1 MSESPFKTFMRGSVI
16 SLLGTGIL
24 GLLNYFVRR
33 TLSIQLSE
41 IDYGIFYSAFALL
54 SLIYGFGDLGM
65 TQSATTLI
73 AKYAGTPK
81 QDSVFSSLFWFRL
94 GVTIIATLAVFA
106 CAGFLSEHYLDTS
119 LYSPLLILA
128 GMLFFQSMGSCFR
141 SFWIGLKRFG
151 TMQII
156 QVLGVVLLLLGVL
169 AVGRSGSL
177 TLICLVFFIAT
188 AVTTIGSALYEFG
201 RGHIVWSFKV
211 DKSCWRELLGLG
223 GSLAFSS
230 TLFAS
235 LYYMDTVML
244 TSLEGVESSAM
255 YNVALPIMQ
264 IMQSTMVFP
273 AVMLPVAMDMTKKGD
288 YRGLRKFTILASL
301 ATLLAAPFCYL
312 FFDWSAAW
320 LIGVL
325 FSVKYVDAA
334 PAVPLLCT
342 ASLFFTLGNF
352 LLQILICQGKTGMIA
367 LIACI
372 CFGSNVLL
380 NYFLIRHF
388 GFAGA
393 AGATLCSYV
402 IFVLAAA
409 VILLIGFRNNIKQ

>member
-41 IDYGIFYSAFALL
+41 IDYGIFYSTFALL

-81 QDSVFSSLFWFRL
+81 QGSLFSALFLFRL
-94 GVTIIATLAVFA
+94 GVTTIATVAVLGGS
-106 CAGFLSEHYLDTS
+106 GFLSEHYLKTS
-119 LYSPLLILA
+119 LHAPLLILA

-141 SFWIGLKRFG
+141 SLWIGLKQFG

-169 AVGRSGSL
+169 AVGRGGNL

-188 AVTTIGSALYEFG
+188 AITTIGSALYEFWRG
-201 RGHIVWSFKV
+201 RIAWSFKV
-211 DKSCWRELLGLG
+211 DKSSWGELLGLG
-223 GSLAFSS
+223 GGLAFSS
-230 TLFAS
+230 TLFTS

-264 IMQSTMVFP
+264 IMQSAMVFP
-273 AVMLPVAMDMTKKGD
+273 AVMLPVAMDMTKRMD
-288 YRGLRKFTILASL
+288 FRGLRKFTILALL

-312 FFDWSAAW
+312 FFHWSAAW

-325 FSVKYVDAA
+325 FSVKYVAAA

-352 LLQILICQGKTGMIA
+352 LLQILICQGKTGLIA
-367 LIACI
+367 LIAGI
-372 CFGSNVLL
+372 CFGSNFLL
-380 NYFLIRHF
+380 NFFLIRHF
-388 GFAGA
+388 GFTGA
-393 AGATLCSYV
+393 AAATLCSYV

-409 VILLIGFRNNIKQ
+409 GILMIIFRKKINQ